1 MKILDILLEA
11 TEGRIYSVGDSHAE
25 GVSYDKRVTNYAHGG
40 QPSTSQSNFGG
51 SYNGHP
57 TGVSNVPDGSSV
69 IVAQGCNDAA
79 NSSRANLDSKGKTPL
94 VPPQTIATNVAK
106 IVQALQAKKCKVVF
120 VLFPNGDPAKKPYY
134 GGEYQDKVRQ
144 AIKGAVGVPVIDLE
158 GKGLGPDGVHA
169 TPGAYLAAAKEA
181 IQALGGVTPSTNTN
195 KPDPTKPEGSQKVDT
210 NATVGEI
217 TVPKGRIGTEVA
229 DIQKVLI
236 ALGYQLPKHG
246 VDGVRGPETTNAIR
260 QFQIDNELHAD
271 GDPGPETVTALNNLI
286 QKKKIKFTKS
296 TDADVKQG
304 NATAFS
310 GNNPMPTLK
319 MDSVTTGKVGEV
331 LNFIAKYESAGYYDM
346 MFGGK
351 RYPEILKMT
360 LREINAFQM
369 KNPGSSAAG
378 RYQIMHFNMKAYAQK
393 AGLDFDKDLFS
404 PENQDKMGI
413 VFLRECGLESWLAGK
428 LSNERFL
435 DKIAGVWAA
444 FAKSDG
450 TSPYNKVGL
459 NGVGLNPKVSLA
471 VLNDIQPTT
480 A

>member
-1 MKILDILLEA
+1 MRILDIITEA
-11 TEGRIYSVGDSHAE
+11 TEGQIYAIGDSHAK
-25 GVSYDKRVTNYAHGG
+25 GITYDKRIISRAFPGHASTN
-40 QPSTSQSNFGG
+40 PSNISGTFDSQ
-51 SYNGHP
+51 P
-57 TGVSNVPDGSSV
+57 TGVNNVPEGSSV

-79 NSSRANLDSKGKTPL
+79 NSSKANLDSKGKTPL

-158 GKGLGPDGVHA
+158 GKGLGSDGVHA

-181 IQALGGVTPSTNTN
+181 IQALGGVTASTNNN
-195 KPDPTKPEGSQKVDT
+195 KPEVSQKIDT
-210 NATVGEI
+210 NATSGKLE
-217 TVPKGRIGTEVA
+217 VPAGRIGTAVA
-229 DIQKVLI
+229 DIQKVLL
-236 ALGYQLPKHG
+236 ALGYKLPKHG
-246 VDGVRGPETTNAIR
+246 VDGVRGPETVAALK
-260 QFQIDNELHAD
+260 QFQQDNNLDVD
-271 GDPGPETVTALNNLI
+271 GDPGPETVSALNKLVI
-286 QKKKIKFTKS
+286 SKGIKFTKS
-296 TDADVKQG
+296 TDADVKKQ

-310 GNNPMPTLK
+310 GNNPMPDLK
-319 MDSVTTGKVGEV
+319 MDSVTQGKVGEV
-331 LNFIAKYESAGYYDM
+331 LNFVAKYESAGYYDM

-360 LREINAFQM
+360 LKELNAFQL

-378 RYQIMHFNMKAYAQK
+378 RYQIMHFNIKPQASYVQK
-393 AGLDFDKDLFS
+393 AGLDYEKDLFS

-413 VFLRECGLESWLAGK
+413 VFLRECGLEAWLSGK
-428 LSNERFL
+428 LSNEKFL
-435 DKIAGVWAA
+435 DRIAGVWAA
-444 FAKSDG
+444 FADSTG
-450 TSPYNKVGL
+450 HSRYNKVGL

-471 VLNDIQPTT
+471 ALNGIQNTT

>member
-1 MKILDILLEA
+1 MKILDILLES
-11 TEGRIYSVGDSHAE
+11 TTKIVVVGDSIAV
-25 GVSYDKRVTNYAHGG
+25 GVASGFAGAIVDAKVGRSTQAIASAVTGNTNVQGADVAIVSAGTNDYPLANGGKNNNTQGTISNIQSIKNTLKAKKYIWILPFNKTAAQDVSSAIGNDAIINLSSVSSTQDKLHPTNYS
-40 QPSTSQSNFGG
+40 P
-51 SYNGHP
+51 
-57 TGVSNVPDGSSV
+57 V
-69 IVAQGCNDAA
+69 I
-79 NSSRANLDSKGKTPL
+79 
-94 VPPQTIATNVAK
+94 
-106 IVQALQAKKCKVVF
+106 
-120 VLFPNGDPAKKPYY
+120 
-134 GGEYQDKVRQ
+134 Q
-144 AIKGAVGVPVIDLE
+144 AIKTQLGNVNTEIPV
-158 GKGLGPDGVHA
+158 
-169 TPGAYLAAAKEA
+169 
-181 IQALGGVTPSTNTN
+181 
-195 KPDPTKPEGSQKVDT
+195 KPEGSQKVQPT
-210 NATVGEI
+210 NKKPGEDNMAHAGATQSL
-217 TVPKGRIGTEVA
+217 TVPKGRVNPEVA
-229 DIQKVLI
+229 DIQKTLI

-260 QFQIDNELHAD
+260 QFQIDHELKAD
-271 GDPGPETVTALNNLI
+271 GDPGPETIYALNHLI
-286 QKKKIKFTKS
+286 EKKNIKFVKS
-296 TDADVKQG
+296 TEADVKKQ
-304 NATAFS
+304 NATAFT
-310 GNNPMPTLK
+310 GNNPQPTLK
-319 MDSVTTGKVGEV
+319 MDSVTKGRVGEV

-413 VFLRECGLESWLAGK
+413 VFLRECGLQSWLAGK